1 MSRERYEDVLYEEK
15 DGVATVTVNRPEA
28 LNAFRPGTYAEV
40 ADAIRRAGWNREI
53 GVIVLTGAGSRAF
66 GVGGDGLVSAR
77 LEVGCHTGDA
87 RRL

>member
-1 MSRERYEDVLYEEK
+1 M
-15 DGVATVTVNRPEA
+15 NRPEA

-66 GVGGDGLVSAR
+66 CSVTAVRTPASKRGSFPFPAHRALRAR
-77 LEVGCHTGDA
+77 AA
-87 RRL
+87 RTVAAAVPLTR